1 MKVAYLHRVLLI
13 AITTLVCPWAMA
25 NDRVALVVGNA
36 HYQHVPALGNTGND
50 ANDVTT
56 KLKGLGFDVIKVIDG
71 TAREQRSAIA
81 TFKKRLRSADVGLF
95 YYSGH
100 GIAVN
105 GANYIIPVDAKLAS
119 NDALDRELVRVDS
132 VIDGSASSG
141 KKLLL
146 FLDACRDNP
155 FLQKVAMLSGVSAS
169 RGLAVTKR
177 MQELKAD
184 VGLSRLEAGNQNL
197 FVAFATQPGN
207 VALDGLPGSRNSPFT
222 AAFIQH
228 VDQKFEVREL
238 LTRVRAS
245 VANGTDFKQIPWEQN
260 SLLEPIYL
268 AGKPNLTKID
278 KLDVGVVES
287 VNTDWQYLVVQ
298 TNGPPKAKVG
308 DTILIQVGSRMVKA
322 RVQKVLASQLSVLP
336 EQWDDSIQVGMKV
349 TREVRLN

>member
-1 MKVAYLHRVLLI
+1 
-13 AITTLVCPWAMA
+13 MA
-25 NDRVALVVGNA
+25 AFSLSAAHASGRVALVVGNA
-36 HYQHVPALGNTGND
+36 KYQHVPVLGNTSND
-50 ANDVTT
+50 ANDVTA
-56 KLKGLGFDVIKVIDG
+56 KLKGLGFDVIKVVDG
-71 TAREQRSAIA
+71 NAKQQRSAIA
-81 TFKKRLRSADVGLF
+81 TFKKKLRTADVGLF

-105 GANYIIPVDAKLAS
+105 GANYIIPVDARLAS
-119 NDALDRELVRVDS
+119 SDAVDRELVRVDS
-132 VIDGSASSG
+132 VIDGNAAKG
-141 KKLLL
+141 KKMLL

-155 FLQKVAMLSGVSAS
+155 FLDKIAKLSGMSAS

-177 MQELKAD
+177 IKDLKTD
-184 VGLSRLEAGNQNL
+184 VGLSRLDAGNRNL

-207 VALDGLPGSRNSPFT
+207 VALDGLAGSHNSPFT
-222 AAFIQH
+222 AAFVKH
-228 VDQKFEVREL
+228 VEQKLEVREL

-287 VNTDWQYLVVQ
+287 VNSDWQYLVVQ

-308 DTILIQVGSRMVKA
+308 DTILIQVGSRVVKA

-336 EQWDDSIQVGMKV
+336 EQWDDSIQVGMKA